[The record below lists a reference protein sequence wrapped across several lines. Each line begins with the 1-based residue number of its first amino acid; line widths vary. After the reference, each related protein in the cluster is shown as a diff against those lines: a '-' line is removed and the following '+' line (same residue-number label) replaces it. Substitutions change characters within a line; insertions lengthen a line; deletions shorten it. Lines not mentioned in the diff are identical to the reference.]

1 MDKIQTQQHINIFK
15 LQICAIPNIRMFF
28 HHVSDQLH
36 LIITHRMR
44 HDLRAYPKR
53 SWSIIIRFFRYFG
66 VQ

>member
-53 SWSIIIRFFRYFG
+53 S
-66 VQ
+66 